1 MPKKR
6 LILTLLAVAAGIL
19 CFTPYY
25 SFALLGLLG
34 YFSIRQPFKASFFDS
49 YFCRLVVNFLILS
62 AIIMIIG
69 LYTWML
75 HIPFSIVYAVLAFS
89 AYYYL
94 TCVRKHEQT
103 DRPLIVYSR
112 HDLLST
118 CLSLVAIIIV
128 VVTFYLPKPS
138 TAATV
143 QRLTS
148 GYDNLAHYSLIQ
160 TNYEANGYVYGK
172 LADVQSRTIS
182 TLNNYPQGWHF
193 SNAMIL
199 KGFGVKLF
207 TPNHLLLSINT
218 YMAVL
223 FLWYFLAVYVFT
235 RSSLAILDSLTRV
248 KRRSLGFLTA
258 FSSASLVIQL
268 LVFWGSLNLGFG
280 SFMPSLVY
288 LTLLAWFIHHFKQQ
302 PGHTVHVVFLMLLLT
317 TAIAESWLLPIPAA
331 ALMVGLSLASFV
343 TKQNLRWLV
352 MHKKTTGLYGLGA
365 LLILLPCLIQAYIY
379 KAFATYDSSALLNND
394 GGIFNISN
402 TLVVII
408 LLFTIGL
415 IFFSRNIKDYV
426 RDSFVINVMP
436 IFLLSGAVFALQ
448 IFTTGKTSYYFIKML
463 GLALCMLGI
472 YAVPLFASV
481 MSSLRFKQNQSL
493 LSATAALGL
502 VIGLIVATGQT
513 TIEINNFMQRHST
526 LTYDTANAITQYIGD
541 QRIFK
546 QKMVV
551 MRDMT
556 FAEDNLG
563 TYLAVRA
570 VHRYPYAI
578 CESDINY
585 IANTTFNYRVGLLLK
600 CLKKE
605 PVTVIAS
612 DKTYPIL
619 AKLKQPNLT
628 IIKTQ

>member
-1 MPKKR
+1 
-6 LILTLLAVAAGIL
+6 
-19 CFTPYY
+19 
-25 SFALLGLLG
+25 
-34 YFSIRQPFKASFFDS
+34 
-49 YFCRLVVNFLILS
+49 
-62 AIIMIIG
+62 
-69 LYTWML
+69 
-75 HIPFSIVYAVLAFS
+75 
-89 AYYYL
+89 
-94 TCVRKHEQT
+94 
-103 DRPLIVYSR
+103 
-112 HDLLST
+112 
-118 CLSLVAIIIV
+118 
-128 VVTFYLPKPS
+128 
-138 TAATV
+138 
-143 QRLTS
+143 
-148 GYDNLAHYSLIQ
+148 
-160 TNYEANGYVYGK
+160 
-172 LADVQSRTIS
+172 
-182 TLNNYPQGWHF
+182 
-193 SNAMIL
+193 
-199 KGFGVKLF
+199 
-207 TPNHLLLSINT
+207 
-218 YMAVL
+218 
-223 FLWYFLAVYVFT
+223 
-235 RSSLAILDSLTRV
+235 
-248 KRRSLGFLTA
+248 
-258 FSSASLVIQL
+258 
-268 LVFWGSLNLGFG
+268 
-280 SFMPSLVY
+280 
-288 LTLLAWFIHHFKQQ
+288 
-302 PGHTVHVVFLMLLLT
+302 
-317 TAIAESWLLPIPAA
+317 
-331 ALMVGLSLASFV
+331 
-343 TKQNLRWLV
+343 
-352 MHKKTTGLYGLGA
+352 
-365 LLILLPCLIQAYIY
+365 
-379 KAFATYDSSALLNND
+379 LLNND